1 MRIKFIQVNIYKG
14 RYLNSLLDFLKS
26 EKPDIV
32 SCQEV
37 TAGEVNL
44 CQDKSA
50 NLFETIKNELGF
62 DGVYHADLNFS
73 DMPAARFGNAVFS
86 RFPILDKKVVVLK
99 DFRPITY
106 DELEGDTAYDIR
118 PKIPRHLLDA
128 VLDLGKLKI
137 HAMSWH
143 GAWTAP
149 PVDTEE
155 TLRQSKLVAS
165 YISSLEEPFILGC
178 DANNILGNET
188 IGLIN
193 KAANNLMIG
202 QNIAQTTH
210 PKVHKIV
217 PRGFLV
223 DFIFCS
229 KDFQLKSLSA
239 AQILVSDHLPVV
251 ANLEI

>member
-14 RYLNSLLDFLKS
+14 RFLDNLLDFLKS

-32 SCQEV
+32 SSQEV

-106 DELEGDTAYDIR
+106 DELEGDAAYDIR

-128 VLDLGKLKI
+128 VFRVGK
-137 HAMSWH
+137 
-143 GAWTAP
+143 
-149 PVDTEE
+149 
-155 TLRQSKLVAS
+155 
-165 YISSLEEPFILGC
+165 
-178 DANNILGNET
+178 
-188 IGLIN
+188 
-193 KAANNLMIG
+193 
-202 QNIAQTTH
+202 
-210 PKVHKIV
+210 
-217 PRGFLV
+217 
-223 DFIFCS
+223 
-229 KDFQLKSLSA
+229 
-239 AQILVSDHLPVV
+239 
-251 ANLEI
+251 